1 MTAIKVNNNYS
12 LTLEEIKA
20 LNKEISDFQ
29 NSIESLGNEATLFF
43 DTADVRKI
51 TGWSKKTVEDLFNH
65 PAFPCTDIGKRKL
78 ILKTAFVKFFMDRR
92 CRDNEDYWKYDIA

>member
-43 DTADVRKI
+43 DTADVRRI

-78 ILKTAFVKFFMDRR
+78 ILKTAFVKFFMERR
-92 CRDNEDYWKYDIA
+92 CRDNEDYWKYIA